1 LASADNCACMKKAVE
16 NWAPKKLAPAEN
28 RAAEKKRSGEE
39 DGGGELRP
47 TNSASAENCASDK
60 EAVENCVPSKRA

>member
-1 LASADNCACMKKAVE
+1 MKKAVE

-28 RAAEKKRSGEE
+28 RAAEKKTVEE
-39 DGGGELRP
+39 NCAP
-47 TNSASAENCASDK
+47 TNSASAENCASEK